1 MTAKQEGQ
9 DNKQKGKGKQ
19 NEEGRKRKRQLE
31 TKIAK
36 LLHESIPKV
45 SGE

>member
-1 MTAKQEGQ
+1 MTAKAEGQ
-9 DNKQKGKGKQ
+9 DNKQKGKQ